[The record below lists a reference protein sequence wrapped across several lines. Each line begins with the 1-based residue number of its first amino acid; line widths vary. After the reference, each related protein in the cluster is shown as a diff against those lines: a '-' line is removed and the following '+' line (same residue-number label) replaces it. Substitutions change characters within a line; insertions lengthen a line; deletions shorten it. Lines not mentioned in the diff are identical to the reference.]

1 MKHSPD
7 ILADVPTTQDIIYS
21 VRDLK
26 GAAMKALVK
35 KKVIEDQAKA
45 EGIRVKLEEEM
56 GNRSTERIG
65 PGGRD
70 RRGPINNHNQGL
82 LPFEGKKLGGGD
94 VRQMQ
99 MYGARCQN
107 MGALTLRFQ

>member
-1 MKHSPD
+1 MPKKHSPD

-45 EGIRVKLEEEM
+45 ERIRVKLQEEQ

-70 RRGPINNHNQGL
+70 RSQFKEPSGAPPSTITRDFCPLKEKNWV
-82 LPFEGKKLGGGD
+82 EE
-94 VRQMQ
+94 MQ

-107 MGALTLRFQ
+107 MGP

>member
-1 MKHSPD
+1 
-7 ILADVPTTQDIIYS
+7 
-21 VRDLK
+21 
-26 GAAMKALVK
+26 MKALVK

-45 EGIRVKLEEEM
+45 ERIRVKLQEEQ

-82 LPFEGKKLGGGD
+82 LPFEGQELGGGD
-94 VRQMQ
+94 ANVWGKMPEHGGLDSQVPAAAHPQVCGGRA
-99 MYGARCQN
+99 G
-107 MGALTLRFQ
+107 